1 MRVNVSNCFSWCVG
15 HHYMKSQSLEVVQP
29 VAVIFKLFPADFWLL
44 QEVWYQGHLP
54 ECAGCVATWWERMLR
69 GMLQITIQLPPRLV
83 VTVVIQMA
91 ELVDGGSHFPILIMV
106 PNLPSSSLFHQPSS
120 PIRPPF
126 VYFSLT
132 SDPLSPFT
140 YFPPYTFLH
149 PPFIPHSPPPVIWDF
164 SASN

>member
-91 ELVDGGSHFPILIMV
+91 ELVDVVPIFQYWLWS
-106 PNLPSSSLFHQPSS
+106 PTYLLPPSSTNLALPSALPLFISLYSQQIMSSSS
-120 PIRPPF
+120 F
-126 VYFSLT
+126 KQHLNVYSTQNFSPCWQLV
-132 SDPLSPFT
+132 
-140 YFPPYTFLH
+140 
-149 PPFIPHSPPPVIWDF
+149 VI
-164 SASN
+164 SE